1 MLAHFYAVLIFLAK
15 HRTSSVRFFL
25 HWFQS
30 MAHFHTPENHLI
42 LTHQEQEVPEHKTKM
57 ISSGIRTWGRTGVIP
72 KVRNTKKPDRM
83 SGFFTFGT
91 TWVALYTIRYK
102 RSFGKT
108 AVKVEPSFS
117 FELISRCAPCCIS
130 TCLTMARPKPVPPVW
145 RLRALSTR

>member
-1 MLAHFYAVLIFLAK
+1 MNTPYYATFNRVSHFLQWL
-15 HRTSSVRFFL
+15 TSMTHIQTES
-25 HWFQS
+25 
-30 MAHFHTPENHLI
+30 NHLI
-42 LTHQEQEVPEHKTKM
+42 STHQEQEVPEHKTKM
-57 ISSGIRTWGRTGVIP
+57 ISSCIRTWGRTGVIP

-91 TWVALYTIRYK
+91 TWVALYIIRYK

-117 FELISRCAPCCIS
+117 FELISRYAPCCIS
-130 TCLTMARPKPVPPVW
+130 TCLTMARPRPVPPVW